1 MSNRRLRPTF
11 KINGNVLPFWFTYG
25 ALGLFFAVMG
35 VIGVL
40 ALNTVQ
46 QRFLCSGRIARET
59 KGSIRLNTQSCRFIL
74 CNGLPFLEQA
84 AGEEDPFRLTELNW
98 SSIYWKLA
106 ANIRHTNSRE
116 ILKNQLPLLGLVKT
130 PLKPMVPEIP
140 LENNLAKTGPV
151 PQPPPAPTAPQ
162 ILIYHTH
169 TSESYIPVSGQD
181 HLLNQRGDI
190 VKVGARLQNNLETKH
205 HIKTLHCDTIHD
217 QPPFKK
223 SYERSQ
229 ITVKQYLQEYPSL
242 KILIDLH
249 RDATPGLNAV
259 CTVKGQKTATILA
272 VVGTDKM
279 LPHPNWKQNQAFAAL
294 ILDRVNLYY
303 PGLSNGII
311 TSKGRYNQ
319 HLHPH
324 ALIIEV
330 GDQYS
335 TLEEAYNAVDTFA
348 EILALTCKETQLL
361 TD

>member
-1 MSNRRLRPTF
+1 MSNRRLGPTL
-11 KINGNVLPFWFTYG
+11 KITALPFWFTYG

-46 QRFLCSGRIARET
+46 QRLFCAGRLTRET

-84 AGEEDPFRLTELNW
+84 AGEEDPFRLIEFDW
-98 SSIYWKLA
+98 SGIYWKLA
-106 ANIRHTNSRE
+106 VNIRHTNSRE
-116 ILKNQLPLLGLVKT
+116 ILKNQLPLLELVKT
-130 PLKPMVPEIP
+130 PLKPIVPAIP
-140 LENNLAKTGPV
+140 LDSNISKTGP
-151 PQPPPAPTAPQ
+151 PPGPPPMPAAPQ

-169 TSESYIPVSGQD
+169 TSESYIPVSGQA

-190 VKVGARLQNNLETKH
+190 VKVGARLQKNLETKY
-205 HIKTLHCDTIHD
+205 HIRTLHCNTIHD
-217 QPPFKK
+217 QPPFKE

-229 ITVKQYLQEYPSL
+229 ITVKQYLKKYPSL
-242 KILIDLH
+242 KVLIDLH

-279 LPHPNWKQNQAFAAL
+279 LPHPNWKKNQEFACL

-303 PGLSNGII
+303 PGLSNGLI

-319 HLHPH
+319 HLHSH
-324 ALIIEV
+324 ALLIEV

-335 TLEEAYNAVDTFA
+335 TLEEAYNAVDAFA
-348 EILALTCKETQLL
+348 ELLTLTFKETRLL
-361 TD
+361 AD